1 MYPSGVIP
9 YPLMLIKGRD
19 PKFGVFYGYAVRCIS
34 WLFAM
39 KFIIDGEE
47 NLKDKPVGII
57 MMNHQCFLDKLPIA
71 AIMPLSGALSI
82 IMKKELQY
90 VPLFGFS
97 AYMSGQIFIKREDR
111 EGAVKVINEQK
122 QIFEQKRNMMLVFP
136 EGTRNRQRILRP
148 FKKGAFHLAIE
159 TKCPIYP
166 IVVAPFYSYD
176 DVLRVFD
183 SGTFRIRILP
193 PVETKELTTK
203 DVPKLVEEIQSRMQS
218 EFNELWKETQLYRPF

>member
-1 MYPSGVIP
+1 
-9 YPLMLIKGRD
+9 MLIKGRN
-19 PKFGVFYGYAVRCIS
+19 PKFGVFYGYAIRCVS

-39 KFIIDGEE
+39 KFIIEGEE

-97 AYMSGQIFIKREDR
+97 AYMSGSIFIKREDR

-122 QIFEQKRNMMLVFP
+122 KIFEQKKNMMLVFP
-136 EGTRNRQRILRP
+136 EGTRNRQPLLRP
-148 FKKGAFHLAIE
+148 LKKGAFYLAVE
-159 TKCPIYP
+159 AKCPIYP

-176 DVLRVFD
+176 DATQFFD

-193 PVETKELTTK
+193 PVETKNLSAE
-203 DVPKLVEEIQSRMQS
+203 DVPKLVEQVQAKMQN
-218 EFNELWKETQLYRPF
+218 EFTELWKETQLYRPL